1 LCLERVRCNNCKC
14 YFNLFSFTYFKVI
27 PVVFLLGDVATN
39 NSVEY
44 NRQFYEYFFVED
56 SFIDY
61 QFAGQAARARAE
73 LPQRF
78 TVSSDSE
85 YISKWF
91 LKAVSTYRGNQRTL
105 YGGQDT
111 NVFYGRKCFLYYN

>member
-1 LCLERVRCNNCKC
+1 
-14 YFNLFSFTYFKVI
+14 
-27 PVVFLLGDVATN
+27 VVFLLGDVATN

-111 NVFYGRKCFLYYN
+111 NVFLREKMFSLL